1 MCIKKSQISV
11 EYMMIIGF
19 VTLMTIPLILIYHSF
34 VQDSSTEITSTQVQQ
49 IAQKIAGAAESVY
62 YLGEPSQTTLKVN
75 MPGNVVSANLSA
87 GYEIVFK
94 IRADSGTSDIV
105 QNSPVNITGSLPTAE
120 GLYTITIKAKSGH
133 VEVSYD

>member
-75 MPGNVVSANLSA
+75 MPSNVVSADLSA
-87 GYEIVFK
+87 GYEVVFRVK
-94 IRADSGTSDIV
+94 TTSGTSDIV